1 MKKIFELHQKLTFMV
16 NEYKVLEGTEEG
28 PQKLIAYA
36 KQKRMAI
43 REKFTLYSDE
53 SQKQV
58 LATSTARSIIDM
70 APAMDIADGSGK
82 PLAGVKKEFKKSL
95 ISSTWSVYDPKME
108 EVLFTI
114 KEKSTAVAVGRRLWE
129 LLPIPLELPF
139 PMKFHFQI
147 TQDDKPAGEYIKT
160 TLWRDH
166 YALHL
171 EDGFKDVL
179 DIKAWMIIAVLL
191 DAMQSR

>member
-1 MKKIFELHQKLTFMV
+1 MTKVFELHQKLTFMV
-16 NEYKVLEGTEEG
+16 NEYRVLEDTAEG
-28 PQKLIAYA
+28 SQELIAYA

-58 LATSTARSIIDM
+58 LATSAARSIIDM
-70 APAMDIADGSGK
+70 APVMDIADGSGK
-82 PLAGVKKEFKKSL
+82 PLAVVKKEFKKSL
-95 ISSTWSVYDPKME
+95 ISSTWSAYDPKME

-114 KEKSTAVAVGRRLWE
+114 KEKSMAVAVGRRLWE
-129 LLPIPLELPF
+129 ILPIPLELPF

-147 TQDDKPAGEYIKT
+147 TQGDKLAGEYIKT

-166 YALHL
+166 YALRL
-171 EDGFKDVL
+171 EDEFKGVL
-179 DIKAWMIIAVLL
+179 NEKAWMIIAVLL